1 MAVTFYQSYYFQE
14 RISTI
19 DSFISTGS
27 GDSDYRY
34 DKRAY
39 PSAKERNFAKQR
51 YILEN
56 WIFFIF

>member
-56 WIFFIF
+56 